1 VSEPIGNSPVGKLL
15 ETILAGSADFDNAI
29 RKQRCSDGMYSRIKQ
44 GIYPWKPP
52 IGYRCKHFKKQ
63 DLKKTEPTEKLSE
76 VLKVVVDNYGQY
88 HECKIKVDTWVE
100 WYKTQKDIFESVK

>member
-1 VSEPIGNSPVGKLL
+1 MKLL
-15 ETILAGSADFDNAI
+15 LVLPIVVLLSGCLITAPVKRNFPEVP
-29 RKQRCSDGMYSRIKQ
+29 KQLMEAC
-44 GIYPWKPP
+44 P
-52 IGYRCKHFKKQ
+52 
-63 DLKKTEPTEKLSE
+63 DLKTTDPTEKLSE

>member
-1 VSEPIGNSPVGKLL
+1 MKLL
-15 ETILAGSADFDNAI
+15 LVL
-29 RKQRCSDGMYSRIKQ
+29 
-44 GIYPWKPP
+44 P
-52 IGYRCKHFKKQ
+52 IVVLLSGCLISTPVKRNFPAVPTELMEACP

>member
-1 VSEPIGNSPVGKLL
+1 MKGLLLVFPAMLLTGCLITTPVKRNFPEVPKELM
-15 ETILAGSADFDNAI
+15 EA
-29 RKQRCSDGMYSRIKQ
+29 C
-44 GIYPWKPP
+44 P
-52 IGYRCKHFKKQ
+52 

-76 VLKVVVDNYGQY
+76 VLKVVVENYGQY